1 MGHPNQASL
10 SYRVAV
16 RLFDSAFAACER
28 LSYEEQQLLLREIG
42 TRLLQ
47 SIPKSEIPA
56 EAPQPVKITG
66 ISVRVEE
73 RGQPTAGSA
82 PTEPD

>member
-28 LSYEEQQLLLREIG
+28 LSHEEQQLLLREIG

-66 ISVRVEE
+66 ISVKVEE
-73 RGQPTAGSA
+73 RGQPTAGGA
-82 PTEPD
+82 ATEPD